1 MSQFVSSPVWGA
13 VITVMGAVM
22 TGIVT
27 LVVRILGKL
36 SSIEDQVK
44 AVAQDVAEIRSDS
57 NIVRWSDVAR
67 TKIRRGRGGI

>member
-1 MSQFVSSPVWGA
+1 
-13 VITVMGAVM
+13 MGAVM